1 MSQFLCEKYRVFN
14 IHFAQNYDIS
24 YNFKQSSLRFSQ
36 LKYDNFEIPWHTTRL
51 SYNCRKFDI
60 EIVTIVKYLKSLLCH
75 NMEKI
80 ATFETTQFLNT
91 ADDELICGQWN

>member
-1 MSQFLCEKYRVFN
+1 MTFHTIFSNPCTTSHNQAMTNCEM
-14 IHFAQNYDIS
+14 
-24 YNFKQSSLRFSQ
+24 L
-36 LKYDNFEIPWHTTRL
+36 WHTMRL
-51 SYNCRKFDI
+51 SYSSHNFDI

>member
-1 MSQFLCEKYRVFN
+1 MSQFLRKKYWVFN

-36 LKYDNFEIPWHTTRL
+36 LKYDNFEIPWHTIRL
-51 SYNCRKFDI
+51 SYNCRNFDI